1 MNVGRTDCDGNLLA
15 DASFIESIAVLLNLT
30 ACVHVSGISTLACV
44 FPALSLLQYLELNT
58 GMSND
63 DGIIYLSLTEG
74 LAPSLSSRIGL
85 LSRYW

>member
-1 MNVGRTDCDGNLLA
+1 MNIGRTDSDGNFARNRILHRVNRSPAQSDCLC
-15 DASFIESIAVLLNLT
+15 
-30 ACVHVSGISTLACV
+30 ACFWHIDVGVRTPSTE
-44 FPALSLLQYLELNT
+44 PDLELNT